1 MGRGINMVKIDLH
14 VHSKYSEHPSEWF
27 LQRLGAKE
35 SYTEPEFI
43 YKTAKKR
50 GMNFV
55 TLTDH
60 NRIEGAL
67 RLKDRYPDEVIVG
80 LESTTY
86 FPDNGCKIHILLYGI
101 DEKQFEQVQEL
112 RNNIYTFREYIRAEN
127 LAYSV
132 AHATFSVNKRLT
144 REHVEKLILL
154 FDVFE
159 GINGGRNY
167 QSNMHCMD
175 ILKQL
180 TPVHLERLQEQ
191 YRIEP
196 LDNSSWKK
204 SFTGGSDDHSG
215 LFVGQTFTLTKGT
228 TIKDVLDNIKYKNS
242 APMGRH
248 NDYKSLAF
256 TVYKIAY
263 DFSRNQQKVLT
274 GSFAGRLTENIFES
288 KPFDLKHK
296 LQFYRLKTQKKK
308 DQNRIHVLLVELID
322 EIKKIKPTDLDNRL
336 EMVYSKTAD
345 IADEYFRKVLDSLN
359 KELASGDLIN
369 FIMNV
374 SSSIPGIFLSLPF
387 FTAIKHMFHS
397 RHLVEELRTSL
408 NIPPENQ
415 NKKILWFTDTMDDR
429 NIMSQNLKQLA
440 WRSFRNGN
448 RIRIVTSLAPD
459 KTTSDVPPNIIF
471 IPSIFQTELP
481 GNKTIKL
488 HFPSMLKSLQIIN
501 VEEPTE
507 IYISTSGPIGL
518 LGLLFSRL
526 LNVPCTG
533 IYNTDWAM
541 EISRIS
547 QDDSLTQLIKNYS
560 RWFYSLMDTI
570 KVNSPANMD
579 LLESQ
584 GLNRNNMPN
593 LGVKRSVKAPEA
605 MPTTGSPQA
614 WASIMESPNASKG
627 PAET

>member
-1 MGRGINMVKIDLH
+1 MH

-43 YKTAKKR
+43 YQTAKKR
-50 GMNFV
+50 GMNYV

-67 RLKDRYPDEVIVG
+67 RLKDRYPDDVIIGV
-80 LESTTY
+80 ESTTY
-86 FPDNGCKIHILLYGI
+86 FPENGCKIHILLYGI
-101 DEKQFEQVQEL
+101 DEKQFEQIQEL
-112 RNNIYTFREYIRAEN
+112 RNDIYTFREYIRAEN

-167 QSNMHCMD
+167 QSNIHCMD

-180 TPVHLERLQEQ
+180 TPAHVERLQEQ

-196 LDNSSWKK
+196 LDKSSWKK
-204 SFTGGSDDHSG
+204 SFTAGSDDHSG
-215 LFVGQTFTLTKGT
+215 LFVGQTFTLTEGAD
-228 TIKDVLDNIKYKNS
+228 IKEVLDNIKYKNS

-263 DFSRNQQKVLT
+263 DFSRNQHKALT

-288 KPFDLKHK
+288 KRFDLKHK

-308 DQNRIHVLLVELID
+308 DQNRIPVLLVELIE
-322 EIKKIKPTDLDNRL
+322 EINKIKPTDLDHRL
-336 EMVYSKTAD
+336 EMVYSKTAE
-345 IADEYFRKVLDSLN
+345 IADEYFRKVLGSL
-359 KELASGDLIN
+359 KKDLASGELIN
-369 FIMNV
+369 FILNL

-397 RHLVEELRTSL
+397 RHLVDELRTSL
-408 NIPPENQ
+408 NIHPENQ
-415 NKKILWFTDTMDDR
+415 SKKILWFTDTIEDR
-429 NIMSQNLKQLA
+429 NFISQNLRHLA

-459 KTTSDVPPNIIF
+459 KKASDIPPNIIF

-481 GNKTIKL
+481 GNKNITL

-507 IYISTSGPIGL
+507 IYISTPGPIGL

-526 LNVPCTG
+526 LNVSCTG
-533 IYNTDWAM
+533 FYHTDWTL
-541 EISRIS
+541 EFSRIS
-547 QDDSLTQLIKNYS
+547 QDDSLTQLMKNYS
-560 RWFYSLMDTI
+560 RWFYSLMDAI
-570 KVNSPANMD
+570 KVNSPSDMD

-584 GLNRNNMPN
+584 GFNRSKMDVIDQLAFVPN
-593 LGVKRSVKAPEA
+593 SV
-605 MPTTGSPQA
+605 
-614 WASIMESPNASKG
+614 
-627 PAET
+627 

>member
-1 MGRGINMVKIDLH
+1 MAKIDMH

-43 YKTAKKR
+43 YQTAKKR

-55 TLTDH
+55 TITDH

-67 RLKDRYPDEVIVG
+67 RLKDRYPDDVIVG
-80 LESTTY
+80 VESTTY

-101 DEKQFEQVQEL
+101 DEKQFEQIQEL
-112 RNNIYTFREYIRAEN
+112 RKDIFTFREYIRAEN

-132 AHATFSVNKRLT
+132 AHATFSVNKKLT
-144 REHVEKLILL
+144 REHIEKLILL

-167 QSNMHCMD
+167 QSNIHCMD

-180 TPVHLERLQEQ
+180 TPAHLERLQEQ
-191 YRIEP
+191 YQIEP
-196 LDNSSWKK
+196 LDKSSWKK
-204 SFTGGSDDHSG
+204 SFTAGSDDHSG
-215 LFVGQTFTLTKGT
+215 LFVGQTYTLSEGAAV
-228 TIKDVLDNIKYKNS
+228 KDVLDNIKHKNS

-263 DFSRNQQKVLT
+263 DFSRSQQKVLT

-296 LQFYRLKTQKKK
+296 LQFYRLKTKKRK
-308 DQNRIHVLLVELID
+308 DQNRIPVLLVELID

-336 EMVYSKTAD
+336 EIVYSKTAE
-345 IADEYFRKVLDSLN
+345 IADEYFRKVLDSLK
-359 KELASGDLIN
+359 KELASGDLVN
-369 FIMNV
+369 FIMNL

-408 NIPPENQ
+408 NILPENQ
-415 NKKILWFTDTMDDR
+415 SKKILWFTDTIDDS
-429 NIMSQNLKQLA
+429 NIISQNLRQVA

-448 RIRIVTSLAPD
+448 RIRIVTSMAPD
-459 KTTSDVPPNIIF
+459 KKASDIPPNLIF
-471 IPSIFQTELP
+471 IPSIFQTDLP
-481 GNKTIKL
+481 GNKNITL
-488 HFPSMLKSLQIIN
+488 HFPSILKSLQIIN
-501 VEEPTE
+501 IEEPTE
-507 IYISTSGPIGL
+507 IYISTPGPIGL
-518 LGLLFSRL
+518 LGLMFSRL
-526 LNVPCTG
+526 LNVSCTG
-533 IYNTDWAM
+533 IYHTDWTLAF
-541 EISRIS
+541 SSIS
-547 QDDSLTQLIKNYS
+547 QDDSLTQLMKNYS
-560 RWFYSLMDTI
+560 RWFYSLMDAI
-570 KVNSPANMD
+570 KVNSSSNMD

-584 GLNRNNMPN
+584 GLNRS
-593 LGVKRSVKAPEA
+593 K
-605 MPTTGSPQA
+605 
-614 WASIMESPNASKG
+614 MEVLEQIA
-627 PAET
+627 

>member
-1 MGRGINMVKIDLH
+1 MH

-43 YKTAKKR
+43 YQTAKKR

-55 TLTDH
+55 TITDH

-67 RLKDRYPDEVIVG
+67 RLKDRYPDDVIVG
-80 LESTTY
+80 VESTTY

-101 DEKQFEQVQEL
+101 DEKQFEQIQEL
-112 RNNIYTFREYIRAEN
+112 RKDIFTFREYIRAEN

-132 AHATFSVNKRLT
+132 AHATFSVNKKLT
-144 REHVEKLILL
+144 REHIEKLILL

-167 QSNMHCMD
+167 QSNIHCMD

-180 TPVHLERLQEQ
+180 TPAHLERLQEQ
-191 YRIEP
+191 YQIEP
-196 LDNSSWKK
+196 LDKSSWKK
-204 SFTGGSDDHSG
+204 SFTAGSDDHSG
-215 LFVGQTFTLTKGT
+215 LFVGQTYTLSEGAAV
-228 TIKDVLDNIKYKNS
+228 KDVLDNIKHKNS

-263 DFSRNQQKVLT
+263 DFSRSQQKVLT

-296 LQFYRLKTQKKK
+296 LQFYRLKTKKRK
-308 DQNRIHVLLVELID
+308 DQNRIPVLLVELID

-336 EMVYSKTAD
+336 EIVYSKTAE
-345 IADEYFRKVLDSLN
+345 IADEYFRKVLDSLK
-359 KELASGDLIN
+359 KELASGDLVN
-369 FIMNV
+369 FIMNL

-408 NIPPENQ
+408 NILPENQ
-415 NKKILWFTDTMDDR
+415 SKKILWFTDTIDDS
-429 NIMSQNLKQLA
+429 NIISQNLRQVA

-448 RIRIVTSLAPD
+448 RIRIVTSMAPD
-459 KTTSDVPPNIIF
+459 KKASDIPPNLIF
-471 IPSIFQTELP
+471 IPSIFQTDLP
-481 GNKTIKL
+481 GNKNITL
-488 HFPSMLKSLQIIN
+488 HFPSILKSLQIIN
-501 VEEPTE
+501 IEEPTE
-507 IYISTSGPIGL
+507 IYISTPGPIGL
-518 LGLLFSRL
+518 LGLMFSRL
-526 LNVPCTG
+526 LNVSCTG
-533 IYNTDWAM
+533 IYHTDWTLAF
-541 EISRIS
+541 SSIS
-547 QDDSLTQLIKNYS
+547 QDDSLTQLMKNYS
-560 RWFYSLMDTI
+560 RWFYSLMDAI
-570 KVNSPANMD
+570 KVNSSSNMD

-584 GLNRNNMPN
+584 GLNRS
-593 LGVKRSVKAPEA
+593 K
-605 MPTTGSPQA
+605 
-614 WASIMESPNASKG
+614 MEVLEQIA
-627 PAET
+627 

>member
-1 MGRGINMVKIDLH
+1 MAKIDMH

-43 YKTAKKR
+43 YQTAKKR

-55 TLTDH
+55 TITDH

-67 RLKDRYPDEVIVG
+67 RLKDRYPDDVIVG
-80 LESTTY
+80 VESTTY

-101 DEKQFEQVQEL
+101 DEKQFEQIQEL
-112 RNNIYTFREYIRAEN
+112 RKDIFTFREYIRAEN

-132 AHATFSVNKRLT
+132 AHATFSVNKKLT
-144 REHVEKLILL
+144 REHIEKLILL

-167 QSNMHCMD
+167 QSNIHCMD

-180 TPVHLERLQEQ
+180 TPAHLERLQEQ
-191 YRIEP
+191 YQIEP
-196 LDNSSWKK
+196 LDKSSWKK
-204 SFTGGSDDHSG
+204 SFTAGSDDHSG
-215 LFVGQTFTLTKGT
+215 LFVGQTYTLSEGAAV
-228 TIKDVLDNIKYKNS
+228 KDVLDNIKHKNC

-263 DFSRNQQKVLT
+263 DFSRSQQKVLT

-296 LQFYRLKTQKKK
+296 LQFYRLKTKKRK
-308 DQNRIHVLLVELID
+308 DQNRIPVLLVELID

-336 EMVYSKTAD
+336 EIVYSKTAE
-345 IADEYFRKVLDSLN
+345 IADEYFRKVLDSLK
-359 KELASGDLIN
+359 KELASGDLVN
-369 FIMNV
+369 FIMNL

-408 NIPPENQ
+408 NILPENQ
-415 NKKILWFTDTMDDR
+415 SKKILWFTDTIDDS
-429 NIMSQNLKQLA
+429 NIISQNLRQVA

-448 RIRIVTSLAPD
+448 RIRIVTSMAPD
-459 KTTSDVPPNIIF
+459 KKASDIPPNLIF
-471 IPSIFQTELP
+471 IPSIFQTDLP
-481 GNKTIKL
+481 GNKNITL
-488 HFPSMLKSLQIIN
+488 HFPSILKSLQIIN
-501 VEEPTE
+501 IEEPTE
-507 IYISTSGPIGL
+507 IYISTPGPIGL
-518 LGLLFSRL
+518 LGLMFSRL
-526 LNVPCTG
+526 LNVSCTG
-533 IYNTDWAM
+533 IYHTDWTLAF
-541 EISRIS
+541 SSIS
-547 QDDSLTQLIKNYS
+547 QDDSLTQLMKNYS
-560 RWFYSLMDTI
+560 RWFYSLMDAI
-570 KVNSPANMD
+570 KVNSSSNMD

-584 GLNRNNMPN
+584 GLNRS
-593 LGVKRSVKAPEA
+593 K
-605 MPTTGSPQA
+605 
-614 WASIMESPNASKG
+614 MEVLEQIA
-627 PAET
+627 

>member
-1 MGRGINMVKIDLH
+1 MH

-43 YKTAKKR
+43 YQTAKKR

-55 TLTDH
+55 TITDH

-67 RLKDRYPDEVIVG
+67 RLKDRYPDDVIVG
-80 LESTTY
+80 VESTTY

-101 DEKQFEQVQEL
+101 DEKQFEQIQEL
-112 RNNIYTFREYIRAEN
+112 RKDIFTFREYIRAEN

-132 AHATFSVNKRLT
+132 AHATFSVNKKLT
-144 REHVEKLILL
+144 REHIEKLILL

-167 QSNMHCMD
+167 QSNIHCMD

-180 TPVHLERLQEQ
+180 TPAHLERLQEQ
-191 YRIEP
+191 YQIEP
-196 LDNSSWKK
+196 LDKSSWKK
-204 SFTGGSDDHSG
+204 SFTAGSDDHSG
-215 LFVGQTFTLTKGT
+215 LFVGQTYTLSEGAAV
-228 TIKDVLDNIKYKNS
+228 KDVLDNIKHKNC

-263 DFSRNQQKVLT
+263 DFSRSQQKVLT

-296 LQFYRLKTQKKK
+296 LQFYRLKTKKRK
-308 DQNRIHVLLVELID
+308 DQNRIPVLLVELID

-336 EMVYSKTAD
+336 EIVYSKTAE
-345 IADEYFRKVLDSLN
+345 IADEYFRKVLDSLK
-359 KELASGDLIN
+359 KELASGDLVN
-369 FIMNV
+369 FIMNL

-408 NIPPENQ
+408 NILPENQ
-415 NKKILWFTDTMDDR
+415 SKKILWFTDTIDDS
-429 NIMSQNLKQLA
+429 NIISQNLRQVA

-448 RIRIVTSLAPD
+448 RIRIVTSMAPD
-459 KTTSDVPPNIIF
+459 KKASDIPPNLIF
-471 IPSIFQTELP
+471 IPSIFQTDLP
-481 GNKTIKL
+481 GNKNITL
-488 HFPSMLKSLQIIN
+488 HFPSILKSLQIIN
-501 VEEPTE
+501 IEEPTE
-507 IYISTSGPIGL
+507 IYISTPGPIGL
-518 LGLLFSRL
+518 LGLMFSRL
-526 LNVPCTG
+526 LNVSCTG
-533 IYNTDWAM
+533 IYHTDWTLAF
-541 EISRIS
+541 SSIS
-547 QDDSLTQLIKNYS
+547 QDDSLTQLMKNYS
-560 RWFYSLMDTI
+560 RWFYSLMDAI
-570 KVNSPANMD
+570 KVNSSSNMD

-584 GLNRNNMPN
+584 GLNRS
-593 LGVKRSVKAPEA
+593 K
-605 MPTTGSPQA
+605 
-614 WASIMESPNASKG
+614 MEVLEQIA
-627 PAET
+627 

>member
-1 MGRGINMVKIDLH
+1 MAKIDMH

-43 YKTAKKR
+43 YQTAKKR

-80 LESTTY
+80 VESTTY

-101 DEKQFEQVQEL
+101 DEKQFEQIQEL
-112 RNNIYTFREYIRAEN
+112 RNDIYTFREYIRAEN

-167 QSNMHCMD
+167 QSNIQCMD

-180 TPVHLERLQEQ
+180 TPAHLERLQEQ

-196 LDNSSWKK
+196 FDKSSWKK
-204 SFTGGSDDHSG
+204 SFTAGSDDHSG
-215 LFVGQTFTLTKGT
+215 LFVGQTFTLTEGAA
-228 TIKDVLDNIKYKNS
+228 IKDVLDNIKHKNS

-263 DFSRNQQKVLT
+263 DFSRSQQKVLT

-296 LQFYRLKTQKKK
+296 LQFYRLKTRKKK
-308 DQNRIHVLLVELID
+308 DQNRIPVLLVELID
-322 EIKKIKPTDLDNRL
+322 EIKKIKPTDLDHRL
-336 EMVYSKTAD
+336 EMVYSKTAE
-345 IADEYFRKVLDSLN
+345 IADEYFRKVLGSL
-359 KELASGDLIN
+359 KKDLASGELIN
-369 FIMNV
+369 FIMNL

-408 NIPPENQ
+408 NIRPENQ
-415 NKKILWFTDTMDDR
+415 SKKILWFTDTIEDR
-429 NIMSQNLKQLA
+429 NFISQNLRHLA

-459 KTTSDVPPNIIF
+459 KKASDIPPNIIF

-481 GNKTIKL
+481 GNKNITL

-501 VEEPTE
+501 IEEPTE
-507 IYISTSGPIGL
+507 IYISTPGPIGL

-526 LNVPCTG
+526 LNVSCTG
-533 IYNTDWAM
+533 FYHTDWTL
-541 EISRIS
+541 EFSRNS
-547 QDDSLTQLIKNYS
+547 QDDSLTQLMKNYS
-560 RWFYSLMDTI
+560 RWFYSLMDAI
-570 KVNSPANMD
+570 KVNSPSDMD

-584 GLNRNNMPN
+584 GFNRSKMDVIDQLAFVPN
-593 LGVKRSVKAPEA
+593 SA
-605 MPTTGSPQA
+605 
-614 WASIMESPNASKG
+614 
-627 PAET
+627 